1 MISKLGVLLLVVG
14 VLIGVGA
21 YASPQLA
28 ILTLNNQD
36 TALSV
41 VSGVPISTSV
51 SAPTGLNPS
60 ETISATF
67 MTPETEL
74 YSLAPS
80 ISGAAGSLT
89 VAGASITPAISTS
102 TYYESISPR
111 GYEARITLT
120 ASFTPASAQLG
131 QSLPFVWTAS
141 FTATGQLSS
150 GASGA
155 TYYSGSVTTYGEY
168 TPPLTDVGE
177 FGISAPGYAF
187 QYITPTTNLTMQF
200 SSYPQSITFYY
211 VENKGSTL
219 GASQIYITVNGAKL
233 VLWSQS
239 PGGTT
244 TTVNGYN
251 AYEVQDSL
259 NAGQYTINGYVTNA
273 SSGSAVQL
281 MSIGMGLPTV
291 GPVISSLTL
300 GQEVSMAFGAI
311 LAVVGLALIVRRLV

>member
-1 MISKLGVLLLVVG
+1 MISKLGVILLVVG

-28 ILTLNNQD
+28 ILTLNAQD

-41 VSGVPISTSV
+41 VSGVPISTSS
-51 SAPTGLNPS
+51 SAPTALNPS
-60 ETISATF
+60 ETISVTF
-67 MTPETEL
+67 MTPETDL

-80 ISGAAGSLT
+80 ISGAAGTLT
-89 VAGASITPAISTS
+89 VAGTSVATSVSTS
-102 TYYESISPR
+102 TFFESISPK
-111 GYEARITLT
+111 GYEARITIT
-120 ASFTPASAQLG
+120 ASFAPSSGQLG

-155 TYYSGSVTTYGEY
+155 TYYSGSVTAYGEY
-168 TPPLTDVGE
+168 TPPLTNVGE
-177 FGISAPGYAF
+177 FGISAPGHAF

-200 SSYPQSITFYY
+200 SSYPQTITFYY
-211 VENKGSTL
+211 VENSGPTS
-219 GASQIYITVNGAKL
+219 GASHIYITVNGATL
-233 VLWSQS
+233 TLWSQS

-251 AYEVQDSL
+251 AYEVSDSL

-273 SSGSAVQL
+273 SSGNAVQL
-281 MSIGMGLPTV
+281 MSIGIGFPTV
-291 GPVISSLTL
+291 GPVISSLTF
-300 GQEVSMAFGAI
+300 GQEVSMAFGA
-311 LAVVGLALIVRRLV
+311 VLALIGMALIIRRLV